1 MSPAVASVPNPS
13 EESKAAR
20 RSGAG
25 GAVQSGGMK
34 GDTVRYMRKVFALL
48 LDFATLPEK
57 SRRDFLSRVNE
68 FLIMSPVQ
76 KRRAISEW
84 EQAAERRGTDEG

>member
-1 MSPAVASVPNPS
+1 M
-13 EESKAAR
+13 
-20 RSGAG
+20 
-25 GAVQSGGMK
+25 
-34 GDTVRYMRKVFALL
+34 RYMVKVFVML

-57 SRRDFLSRVNE
+57 SRRDFLGRMNE

-84 EQAAERRGTDEG
+84 KQAVEERGESGEGVDRP